1 MKHILLLISIIIFA
15 TVTNAHAGNITYSKR
30 LIRGVPV
37 HIVTANLNSP
47 DVKVSPAIAKH
58 GIGTSEG
65 YGSMLTRL
73 QPSASITGTYFCVRS
88 LIPVGHIIVENQ
100 FINRGSVGTG
110 VCITPANTV
119 EFIPM
124 KYAAKTDWTS
134 YTYAIRTGPR
144 LVNSGV
150 VSVSPRAEGFRDV
163 SIYRKAQRSALG
175 VTGNNKLLLITVN
188 KPIYLSKLAHIL
200 KDLGA
205 VDAVNLDG
213 GSSTALSYHNRVLSH
228 PGRRLTNLL
237 VVYDSPAKYARIR
250 EKLAPTPLLANT
262 DAESR
267 G

>member
-1 MKHILLLISIIIFA
+1 MKLILLFTLIFNFMII
-15 TVTNAHAGNITYSKR
+15 TNVLAGNVAYNKR
-30 LIRGVPV
+30 WIRGVV
-37 HIVTANLNSP
+37 AHVVTANLNSP

-65 YGSMLTRL
+65 YGSMLSRL
-73 QPSASITGTYFCVRS
+73 QPTASITGTYFCVRS
-88 LIPVGHIIVENQ
+88 LLPVGHIVIENN
-100 FINRGSVGTG
+100 IIYKGSVGTG

-124 KYAAKTDWTS
+124 KYAPKTDWTS

-144 LVNSGV
+144 LVNNGV
-150 VSVSPRAEGFRDV
+150 VYVSPRAEGFRDI
-163 SIYRKAQRSALG
+163 SISRKAQRSALG
-175 VTGNNKLLLITVN
+175 VTKHNKLLLVTVN
-188 KPIYLSKLAHIL
+188 RPIYLSKLAHIM

-213 GSSTALSYHNRVLSH
+213 GSSTALSYKNKVFSH

-237 VVYDSPAKYARIR
+237 VIYESPAKYARIR
-250 EKLAPTPLLANT
+250 QKLAPMPVLANT
-262 DAESR
+262 ESESR